1 MKIRNL
7 RPQPLI
13 LIDLTLLFRLFAW
26 RLTLRPRPKL
36 CPSAPPWTL
45 PTSTALTSTALLGIF
60 ICPRFPFALV
70 HACARLEGRLFNFDD
85 APPWTKDND
94 KILSGYRQALP
105 APRPA
110 KAPNITTAVN
120 YQITRAASAL
130 SADCSSCRP
139 GGSLWYCFKSCFKL
153 HNESMNIWTHFAGL
167 AFFLGITVYF
177 FSGVQP
183 CSIPLCTFQCAGLL
197 STTSMTHG
205 VVVAGLFP
213 SHASDALSSISK
225 GARQAPPP
233 PAPRITART

>member
-1 MKIRNL
+1 MAPDASSTPKAVSLCTPMDFANVDRSDIDRAARYIYLSAFPLCTCSRVCQAGGAPVQFRRCAAMDQRQRQNLKRLQASAPCPSGCL
-7 RPQPLI
+7 RP
-13 LIDLTLLFRLFAW
+13 
-26 RLTLRPRPKL
+26 
-36 CPSAPPWTL
+36 
-45 PTSTALTSTALLGIF
+45 
-60 ICPRFPFALV
+60 
-70 HACARLEGRLFNFDD
+70 
-85 APPWTKDND
+85 
-94 KILSGYRQALP
+94 
-105 APRPA
+105 
-110 KAPNITTAVN
+110 
-120 YQITRAASAL
+120 
-130 SADCSSCRP
+130 ADCSFCRP

-225 GARQAPPP
+225 GARAAPPP
-233 PAPRITART
+233 PAPRITAQT